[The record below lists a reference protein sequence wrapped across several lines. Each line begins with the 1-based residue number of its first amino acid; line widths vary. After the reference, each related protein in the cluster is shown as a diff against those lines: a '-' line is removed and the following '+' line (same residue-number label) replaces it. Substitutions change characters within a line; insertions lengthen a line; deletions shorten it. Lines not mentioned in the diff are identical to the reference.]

1 MGFLDNTTITV
12 DAILTKKGREKLA
25 SGNENFNIT
34 HYAFADDEIDYELWD
49 TSHPNGS
56 TYYGAVL
63 DNMPL
68 LEAFVDE
75 TQVMRYKL
83 FTSDKDKANLA
94 FLEAIDALTIGST
107 SNKSA
112 TDTIS
117 PTTTNGPSQPEK
129 YTFQI
134 LNTDIASITGTGGQ
148 TGTFSTDS
156 RTQTVK
162 GADGVTVA
170 INDVSSDSSRTIFQ
184 TVVFVTGEQTGATR
198 VVTIKNNSKGTF
210 S

>member
-1 MGFLDNTTITV
+1 MGFLDNTSITV
-12 DAILTKKGREKLA
+12 DAVLTKKGREKLA
-25 SGNENFNIT
+25 SGIENFEIT

-83 FTSDKDKANLA
+83 FTSDKNKANLA

-107 SNKSA
+107 SNKLAS
-112 TDTIS
+112 DS
-117 PTTTNGPSQPEK
+117 FEPTTTNGPSEPER
-129 YTFQI
+129 YSFQI
-134 LNTDIASITGTGGQ
+134 LNTDIASIKGVDGE

-156 RTQTVK
+156 RTQTVNGAK
-162 GADGVTVA
+162 GIEVT
-170 INDVSSDSSRTIFQ
+170 INDLSSDTSRTIFQ
-184 TVVFVTGEQTGATR
+184 TVVFVTGLQTGATR